1 MFGQAQ
7 DEDIIRRKILEKVA
21 TFTTWPA
28 LSGQHQTDA
37 TGHTDSDSMLVTTSD
52 VDSSGDATVTAQS
65 VEGEDDL
72 VDVSMQDTIQQ
83 GDATSQQGAERYAA
97 ILITPLAQALTRD
110 QTSRST
116 QKL

>member
-1 MFGQAQ
+1 MAFSFGRRLIFGQAQ

-28 LSGQHQTDA
+28 LHQENTTEHTDA
-37 TGHTDSDSMLVTTSD
+37 DQLLVTASD

-72 VDVSMQDTIQQ
+72 VDVSMQDTIQGEAVSHQ
-83 GDATSQQGAERYAA
+83 AERYAA
-97 ILITPLAQALTRD
+97 IVITP
-110 QTSRST
+110 
-116 QKL
+116 